1 MKIIDYYVRDYCG
14 VQDLKGVQF
23 IVVWVSKF
31 KIIVCGFRIEY
42 MSKYIGNNESYIFV
56 CWRKELKNMKMEK
69 IRMNFVIINQ
79 IGGSSMNVQFLI
91 QRYRNKIIVRD
102 RKMQIYVYLNFVVFL
117 LKEFRSRV
125 IFMVTSKFSFY
136 ILVFV
141 YYILLK
147 KLEFFREMVEF
158 RVMVEKV

>member
-1 MKIIDYYVRDYCG
+1 
-14 VQDLKGVQF
+14 
-23 IVVWVSKF
+23 
-31 KIIVCGFRIEY
+31 
-42 MSKYIGNNESYIFV
+42 
-56 CWRKELKNMKMEK
+56 
-69 IRMNFVIINQ
+69 
-79 IGGSSMNVQFLI
+79 MNVQFLI

-125 IFMVTSKFSFY
+125 IFMVMSKFSFY